1 MARELRGAP
10 IARELTA
17 ELAVRAQ
24 RLRGAG
30 IVPRLVILRAGE
42 SPDDLSYERAALK
55 RAEKVGVDVSVRAF
69 PATVATDELLGE
81 IERVNG
87 DPLVDG
93 CLVLRP
99 LPVGVDERAVSRSL
113 ASGKD
118 VDGMTPGSLATVFS
132 GDGDGFAPCTAE
144 AVIEILVRSG
154 IVLSGARV
162 AVVGR
167 SLVIGRPVAALLTA
181 QDSTVTLCHT
191 KTRELERVCRESDV
205 VVACA
210 GAPRVIRADSVSPG
224 QIVVDVGIN
233 WDAAEGRL
241 VGDVAFDE
249 VEPIV
254 DAITPVPGGVG
265 SVTTAILMKHVVEAA
280 ERRASRVQARMP
292 ERLR

>member
-17 ELAVRAQ
+17 ELAERAQ
-24 RLRGAG
+24 RLRDAG
-30 IVPRLVILRAGE
+30 TVPRLVIVRAGE
-42 SPDDLSYERAALK
+42 SPDDLSYERAAQK

-154 IVLSGARV
+154 ISLSGARV

-167 SLVIGRPVAALLTA
+167 SLVIGRPVAALLTSHDA
-181 QDSTVTLCHT
+181 TVTLCHT
-191 KTRELERVCRESDV
+191 KTCELERVCRESDV
-205 VVACA
+205 IVACA
-210 GAPRVIRADSVSPG
+210 GRPRVIRADFASPG
-224 QIVVDVGIN
+224 QTVVDVGIN

-254 DAITPVPGGVG
+254 GAITPVPGGVG

-280 ERRASRVQARMP
+280 ERRASSTRSRMP
-292 ERLR
+292 ERVR

>member
-17 ELAVRAQ
+17 ELAVRAR
-24 RLRGAG
+24 RLREAG
-30 IVPRLVILRAGE
+30 TVPRLVIIRAGE
-42 SPDDLSYERAALK
+42 SPDDLSYERAAQK
-55 RAEKVGVDVSVRAF
+55 RAEKVGVDASVRAF
-69 PATVATDELLGE
+69 PTTVATDELLGE

-99 LPVGVDERAVSRSL
+99 LPAGVDERAVSRSL
-113 ASGKD
+113 ATEKD

-154 IVLSGARV
+154 IRLSGARV

-181 QDSTVTLCHT
+181 QDATVTLCHT
-191 KTRELERVCRESDV
+191 KTRELERACRESDV

-280 ERRASRVQARMP
+280 ERRASSTRSWMP
-292 ERLR
+292 

>member
-10 IARELTA
+10 IARDLTA
-17 ELAVRAQ
+17 ELAERVQ

-30 IVPRLVILRAGE
+30 TVPRLVIVRAGE

-55 RAEKVGVDVSVRAF
+55 RAEKVGVDASVRAF
-69 PATVATDELLGE
+69 PTTVATDELLGE

-99 LPVGVDERAVSRSL
+99 LPGGVDERAVSRLL
-113 ASGKD
+113 ASEKD

-167 SLVIGRPVAALLTA
+167 SLVIGRPAAALLTSHDA
-181 QDSTVTLCHT
+181 TVTLCHT

-210 GAPRVIRADSVSPG
+210 GRPRVIRADFASPG
-224 QIVVDVGIN
+224 QTVVDVGIN

-241 VGDVAFDE
+241 VGDVDFDE

-254 DAITPVPGGVG
+254 GAITPVPGGVG

-280 ERRASRVQARMP
+280 ERRASSTRSRMP
-292 ERLR
+292 ERVR